1 MRASPLERH
10 APVATAVPWT
20 FPQIT
25 APLLEVPVKHLERPN
40 PSPRGL
46 RRLLRPGPRP
56 WFHRSQPGARE
67 AHDDPRTGS
76 DAVERDVH
84 GAEFESLVD
93 LYRNALRL
101 RDRAHA
107 ETRVG
112 EDALSVG
119 DELKASQHFS
129 FGDHYR
135 RRAEALEEAARR
147 RAIPVCLVEIASDR
161 ARQVYGADLALVRPD
176 QHLAWRGA
184 VADERALAIACGW
197 VSNGGTEGAPT
208 P

>member
-1 MRASPLERH
+1 MRASPRERH
-10 APVATAVPWT
+10 AAVATADPWT
-20 FPQIT
+20 VPQTT

-101 RDRAHA
+101 RDRARA

-112 EDALSVG
+112 EDALSIG

-135 RRAEALEEAARR
+135 RRAEALEGAARR
-147 RAIPVCLVEIASDR
+147 RLAALRPLHDGCRLAAAAMRAARERLYGSPDVER
-161 ARQVYGADLALVRPD
+161 RPEF
-176 QHLAWRGA
+176 L
-184 VADERALAIACGW
+184 
-197 VSNGGTEGAPT
+197 
-208 P
+208 